1 METTHMTYFTLRSL
15 ISAALLTTV
24 GSHAFTTVLSATDF
38 AVVVNSASTLTGI
51 STQDLSQ
58 ILKAEKQSWEGGGK
72 ITLVMPKEGSKE
84 EAVLLS
90 KIYQTDS
97 DGLKKYW
104 TTMIYQNKISAAPK
118 AAPAKTALKLTEIKA
133 EAITI
138 VVATEVPS
146 GSTLKVLTIDGK
158 KPGDAGYPLSD

>member
-1 METTHMTYFTLRSL
+1 
-15 ISAALLTTV
+15 
-24 GSHAFTTVLSATDF
+24 
-38 AVVVNSASTLTGI
+38 
-51 STQDLSQ
+51 
-58 ILKAEKQSWEGGGK
+58 
-72 ITLVMPKEGSKE
+72 
-84 EAVLLS
+84 
-90 KIYQTDS
+90 
-97 DGLKKYW
+97 
-104 TTMIYQNKISAAPK
+104 MIYQNKISAAPK

>member
-15 ISAALLTTV
+15 ITTALLTTV
-24 GSHAFTTVLSATDF
+24 GNPIFTTALSAADF
-38 AVVVNSASTLTGI
+38 AVVVNGSSPLTGL
-51 STQDLSQ
+51 SVQDLSQ
-58 ILKAEKQSWEGGGK
+58 ILKAEKQSWEGGTK
-72 ITLVMPKEGSKE
+72 IVLVMPKEGSKE
-84 EAVLLS
+84 EAVLLA

-118 AAPAKTALKLTEIKA
+118 SAPAKTALKLTEIKA
-133 EAITI
+133 EALTI
-138 VVATEVPS
+138 VAATEVPS